1 MNSYIQK
8 NLKFNMT
15 VNILD
20 GAFFGLAIGFS
31 SFVTVLPLFIN
42 TMTQSAL
49 LIGLIPAI
57 HAAGWQ
63 FPQLFFSRHVS
74 RQTRYK
80 PMTLFL
86 TIQERIPFLGLAVIA
101 WFIPVLGIEAALAL
115 SFLMITWQSLGA
127 GVTAVAWQSMIAKI
141 IPSERR
147 GAFFGFQSAAANLLA
162 SMSAILAGLILE
174 NLDTYLN
181 FFLCFILC
189 SLAMVISW
197 IMLALTRE
205 RENPPENTNLISG
218 SLWENSSRILKR
230 DKNFRWY
237 LVGRT
242 LTQFAMM
249 GLGFFTVYLVNT
261 FAVSKAEAGLMTS
274 VLLGTQIV
282 ANPIM
287 GWLSDRWS
295 NTMVMKIG
303 IACAILSVLLAW
315 LAPNHAWFYL
325 IFFLIGI
332 ANVANW
338 TIGIIMSLEFSTNDT
353 DRPTYIGLANTLVAP
368 ANILAPF
375 LGGWIAQTSSYPTTF
390 LVSALIGGLTLL
402 VFQLFV
408 QDPRKLR
415 LPAFA

>member
-101 WFIPVLGIEAALAL
+101 WFIPVLGIEAALSL

>member
-1 MNSYIQK
+1 
-8 NLKFNMT
+8 MT

-20 GAFFGLAIGFS
+20 GSFFGLAIGFA

-57 HAAGWQ
+57 HSAGWQ
-63 FPQLFFSRHVS
+63 FPQLFFSRSVS

-86 TIQERIPFLGLAVIA
+86 TLQERIPFLGLALIA
-101 WFIPVLGIEAALAL
+101 WFVPVLGVSTALAL
-115 SFLMITWQSLGA
+115 SFLMIIWQSLGA
-127 GVTAVAWQSMIAKI
+127 GVTAISWQSLVAKI
-141 IPSERR
+141 VPSERR
-147 GAFFGFQSAAANLLA
+147 GSFFGLQSAGSNLFA
-162 SMSAILAGLILE
+162 SISAILAGLILE
-174 NLDTYLN
+174 NVDSRINY
-181 FFLCFILC
+181 FLCFILC

-197 IMLALTRE
+197 IFLALTRE
-205 RENPPENTNLISG
+205 RAYPSESILNPTST
-218 SLWENSSRILKR
+218 LWQDSRRILR
-230 DKNFRWY
+230 QDRNFSWF

-249 GLGFFTVYLVNT
+249 GLGFFSVYLVNR
-261 FAVSKAEAGLMTS
+261 FGVSKAEAGLMTG

-287 GWLSDRWS
+287 GWISDRRG
-295 NTMVMKIG
+295 NTLVMKIG
-303 IACAILSVLLAW
+303 ISAAIFSAILAW
-315 LAPNHAWFYL
+315 RAPAPAWFYL

-338 TIGIIMSLEFSTNDT
+338 TIGIIMSMEFCHDAE
-353 DRPTYIGLANTLVAP
+353 RPTYIGLSNTLIAP

-375 LGGWIAQTSSYPTTF
+375 LGGWIAQNSNYTNTF
-390 LVSALIGGLTLL
+390 FVAAIFGVMTLL
-402 VFQLFV
+402 TFQFFVKDPHKNQETVF
-408 QDPRKLR
+408 
-415 LPAFA
+415 A

>member
-1 MNSYIQK
+1 MNSYIHK

-74 RQTRYK
+74 RQSRYK

-86 TIQERIPFLGLAVIA
+86 TIQERIPFLGLALIA
-101 WFIPVLGIEAALAL
+101 WFIPILGIEAALVL
-115 SFLMITWQSLGA
+115 SFLMIIWQSLGA

-162 SMSAILAGLILE
+162 SISAILAGLILE
-174 NLDTYLN
+174 NLDTYFN

-205 RENPPENTNLISG
+205 RAHPPEIASLESS
-218 SLWENSSRILKR
+218 SLWENSNRILKQ
-230 DKNFRWY
+230 DKNFSWY

-261 FAVSKAEAGLMTS
+261 FAVSKAEAGVMTS

-287 GWLSDRWS
+287 GWLSDRSS
-295 NTMVMKIG
+295 NIMVMKIG
-303 IACAILSVLLAW
+303 IASAILSALLAW

-338 TIGIIMSLEFSTNDT
+338 TIGIIMSLEFSPNDT

-408 QDPRKLR
+408 KDPRKLR
-415 LPAFA
+415 LPNIA

>member
-141 IPSERR
+141 IPSDRR

>member
-315 LAPNHAWFYL
+315 LAQNHAWFYL

>member
-174 NLDTYLN
+174 NLNTYLN

>member
-1 MNSYIQK
+1 MNSYIHK

-74 RQTRYK
+74 RQSRYK

-86 TIQERIPFLGLAVIA
+86 TIQERIPFLGLALIA
-101 WFIPVLGIEAALAL
+101 WFIPVLGIQIALAL
-115 SFLMITWQSLGA
+115 SFLMIIWQSLGA

-162 SMSAILAGLILE
+162 SISAILAGLILE
-174 NLDTYLN
+174 SLDTYFN

-205 RENPPENTNLISG
+205 RAHPPEIASLESG
-218 SLWENSSRILKR
+218 SLWENSNRILKQ
-230 DKNFRWY
+230 DKNFSWY

-261 FAVSKAEAGLMTS
+261 FAVSKAEAGVMTS

-287 GWLSDRWS
+287 GWLSDHSS
-295 NTMVMKIG
+295 NIMVMKIG
-303 IACAILSVLLAW
+303 IASAILSALLAW

-338 TIGIIMSLEFSTNDT
+338 TIGIIMSLEFSPNDT

-408 QDPRKLR
+408 KDPRKLR
-415 LPAFA
+415 LPVLA